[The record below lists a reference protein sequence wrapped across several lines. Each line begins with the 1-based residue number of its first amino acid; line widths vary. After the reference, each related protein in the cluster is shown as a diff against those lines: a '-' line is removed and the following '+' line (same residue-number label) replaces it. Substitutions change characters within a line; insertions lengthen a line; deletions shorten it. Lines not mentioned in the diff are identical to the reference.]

1 LEEDQ
6 VFGRKVS
13 AVVSAARQ
21 LTTRPWNEAKKALL
35 LAFELLDKGESGI
48 VFDGGRYVVKCYP
61 LEDEGYTN
69 FVKTCIRAHQHF
81 SDREWFSHLPKMF
94 MYEEHDNFAVV
105 VMEKLIRYTF
115 IEKTYKKDI
124 QRFVAMVTPKY
135 FSTLHGALHECWG
148 RLYYHGLRQE
158 LHLDTAEQYKHYRV
172 NETIDELMVMLVS
185 SCHSLTTCCDLR
197 PDNIMFRRVSRH
209 NFQFVMCD
217 PFCPE

>member
-115 IEKTYKKDI
+115 IKRISSALLQWLLLSISPLFMGLCMNVGEGCI
-124 QRFVAMVTPKY
+124 IMVSDRN
-135 FSTLHGALHECWG
+135 STLI
-148 RLYYHGLRQE
+148 RPNSIN
-158 LHLDTAEQYKHYRV
+158 T
-172 NETIDELMVMLVS
+172 TELMKPLM
-185 SCHSLTTCCDLR
+185 
-197 PDNIMFRRVSRH
+197 N
-209 NFQFVMCD
+209 
-217 PFCPE
+217 